1 MSTGSTPLFRT
12 ARIAAFAVA
21 VLAVVALVAQF
32 TVSYA
37 AEGTGSATATLWWMA
52 GYFTVLT
59 NVLVALTLGCAAL
72 RAEVSARRVTAVTL
86 AIVLVALVYHSVLSG
101 LRDLEGLG
109 LMADHGLHSAV
120 PVLALM
126 WWLAFAPKDL
136 TLRDLPFWMIWPAA
150 YAVYA
155 LTRGALTGFWAY
167 PFLNADALGW
177 IIVAR
182 NVAALI
188 ATFVIGGLA
197 FIAVARLQR
206 GRSVR

>member
-1 MSTGSTPLFRT
+1 MPNANAALSQP
-12 ARIAAFAVA
+12 ARIAALVVA
-21 VLAVVALVAQF
+21 VVVMVALAAQF

-37 AEGTGSATATLWWMA
+37 EEGTGSVGATLWWMV

-59 NVLVALTLGCAAL
+59 NILVALTLGSAAL
-72 RAEVSARRVTAVTL
+72 RGEVTARRVTAVTL
-86 AIVLVALVYHSVLSG
+86 AIVLVALVYHPFLSG
-101 LRDLEGLG
+101 LRDLEGLA

-120 PVLALM
+120 PALALL
-126 WWLAFAPKDL
+126 WWLAFAPKDV

-167 PFLNADALGW
+167 PFLDADALGW
-177 IIVAR
+177 LVVAR

-188 ATFVIGGLA
+188 AAFAIGGLG
-197 FIAVARLQR
+197 FIAVARAMKST
-206 GRSVR
+206 SVG